1 MEIPKFFFI
10 FAIIIT
16 GSKMTLVV
24 ADSKP
29 PHYSSLRLMAEDAIG
44 DCYEDAARS
53 VKVEITDEGFD
64 ELLKGSRDNLSRN
77 AKCLRYCI
85 MRKNG
90 LLNELNS
97 VDEEKIIQIF
107 QIIHPQIEREKL
119 LSVIRKCSEETEK
132 QTDNCERAFLAAKC
146 ILLELKEDGVT
157 DI

>member
-1 MEIPKFFFI
+1 
-10 FAIIIT
+10 
-16 GSKMTLVV
+16 MTLVV

-53 VKVEITDEGFD
+53 VKVEITDGMTYRLGFQYWVCIFFNHGYFTEGFD

-90 LLNELNS
+90 LVS
-97 VDEEKIIQIF
+97 
-107 QIIHPQIEREKL
+107 L
-119 LSVIRKCSEETEK
+119 LFEMNGI
-132 QTDNCERAFLAAKC
+132 
-146 ILLELKEDGVT
+146 
-157 DI
+157 